1 MKNIVFSI
9 VDKRVISLI
18 LMITVAVIGLFF
30 MSRVVIGDDVLKY
43 LNKDSKS
50 IEAILKQEEV
60 FGKENLLY
68 VVVKGYSETEE
79 LSVFERL
86 KQIDDV
92 SSVYYDD
99 SEEYHHLDYT
109 LFIVSTTSDERSD
122 SAKNIID
129 TIEST
134 YPDVILGG
142 MVYTSNQPIIPM
154 YLIVIAIVILVV
166 LLIVFTKSWVEPLI
180 ILFTLGIAVILNLFT
195 NIFLESISMFTF
207 SISALLQLCLSIDYA
222 IILINRYHKERETYD
237 KEQAI
242 QFAVLNSIRPI
253 VGSSF
258 TTIVGLLCLLFMS
271 SQIGFDLGFVLAKGV
286 LFSLISVLF
295 VLPGIL
301 TVFDR
306 LIRKTLKR
314 TIQISFTGY
323 TKFLYKFRYV
333 FIILFLA
340 AFTTLFIIQ
349 DTSNVAYLAKATND
363 ETVELFPRENQVVV
377 LYDSNDEEHIK
388 DVINTLSTNEEIT
401 KINALYTTIY
411 KPLSSG
417 ELAYL
422 TQMDQAVIDLI
433 FTQLMVEEMNI
444 YEFITIILTQFQGS
458 LNQMEILTLQGI
470 KNELDEGLIKLQQD
484 GYSRMIITTNYE
496 LDSFESRMFV
506 QNLEKDLNNKLNYS
520 YYLLGDDVVS
530 NEVEESF
537 MSDYQM
543 IIIATL
549 VTIFVIVLVT
559 FRSLR
564 IPFILVLVI
573 QTAVFITT
581 YSLSMFL
588 EDTFFMALFILQAIL
603 MGATIDYGILFTS
616 SYLASKEDV
625 RVKKLEQAFDD
636 SYHTILTSSS
646 ILFFVTLTL
655 GLISKNPTIYFV
667 VRALA
672 IGTFS
677 ATFLIF
683 TILPAA
689 VLFVEKRKS

>member
-30 MSRVVIGDDVLKY
+30 MNRVVIGDDVLKY

-79 LSVFERL
+79 LSVFEQL

-99 SEEYHHLDYT
+99 GEEYHHLDYT
-109 LFIVSTTSDERSD
+109 LFIVSTTSDVRSD

-271 SQIGFDLGFVLAKGV
+271 SQIGLDLGFVLAKGV

-323 TKFLYKFRYV
+323 TKFIYKFRYV

-340 AFTTLFIIQ
+340 VFTTLFIIQ

-377 LYDSNDEEHIK
+377 LYDDKDEEHIE

-411 KPLSSG
+411 KPLSSE

-433 FTQLMVEEMNI
+433 FTQLTVEEMNI
-444 YEFITIILTQFQGS
+444 YELITIILTQFQSS

-470 KNELDEGLIKLQQD
+470 KNELDEGIMKLQQD

-496 LDSFESRMFV
+496 LDSLESRMFV
-506 QNLEKDLNNKLNYS
+506 QNLDTDLNNKLNYS

-537 MSDYQM
+537 IDDYQM